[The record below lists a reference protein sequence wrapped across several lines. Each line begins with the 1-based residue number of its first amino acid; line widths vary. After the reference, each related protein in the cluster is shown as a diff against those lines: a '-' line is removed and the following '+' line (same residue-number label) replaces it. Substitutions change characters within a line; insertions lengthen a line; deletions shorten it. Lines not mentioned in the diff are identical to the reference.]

1 MTLPVTAQCEDTLSL
16 DHFRK
21 WMIKNIDAWFA
32 FTQYHGLRLD
42 MEDIVFVTGCHHTK
56 SWCNV
61 AFTEVDTDAQ
71 FTLQV
76 EVTGAPGAS
85 INWRASSLQIQ
96 GAVLSPGPTGAV
108 SGIRIIYRGSLR
120 SFNVLPQNLPE
131 NQCIFLRGFRAKRI
145 FGIFPRIR
153 GAAEPNP
160 DPRWDDCEQEMQVV
174 PISSVT
180 QVDLLFF

>member
-32 FTQYHGLRLD
+32 FTQYHGLALD

-108 SGIRIIYRGSLR
+108 SGIRSYIVGHQEVSTCSLRTYLRINAYFSEGFVPNVFSGYFRGSKERQNPSQIHVGTTANKRCKWFRYPVLLR
-120 SFNVLPQNLPE
+120 
-131 NQCIFLRGFRAKRI
+131 
-145 FGIFPRIR
+145 
-153 GAAEPNP
+153 
-160 DPRWDDCEQEMQVV
+160 
-174 PISSVT
+174 
-180 QVDLLFF
+180 